1 MTALALPSNPLPP
14 PASGLLRAASLALL
28 AHALLV
34 GALSLGLNWRLRPP
48 DTVLAAELW
57 SAVPKVAAPA
67 AVQMPPPVSP
77 PTPPPPTP
85 AVATP
90 ATKAPAPRSE
100 PVTTKRDAQIATEQR
115 KLAQQREQQQA
126 KEAAEKIAALAAE
139 QAAKLQRAEL
149 AKAEQA
155 KAVHLKEDRRQKELV
170 AQARAQ
176 ALAKAEDERLAQQRE
191 ANLARIRS
199 QAGAE
204 GGATASGAASRDAAP
219 SAAYAGRIKARIKAN
234 IVLTSEVSGNP
245 VTEVEV
251 RCALDGSIIGRRI
264 VKSSGDRGWDD
275 TVLRAIDRTEV
286 LPRDETG
293 RVPSPITLVMARRE

>member
-1 MTALALPSNPLPP
+1 MPMASMALPATMVPTAPG
-14 PASGLLRAASLALL
+14 GLLRASGLALL

-34 GALSLGLNWRLRPP
+34 GALSLGLNWRLSPP
-48 DTVLAAELW
+48 QPVLAAELW

-67 AVQMPPPVSP
+67 AAQTSP
-77 PTPPPPTP
+77 PLAAPAPASPSVAKPPTP
-85 AVATP
+85 AP
-90 ATKAPAPRSE
+90 RSDPAPAQ
-100 PVTTKRDAQIATEQR
+100 RDAQIATEQ
-115 KLAQQREQQQA
+115 A
-126 KEAAEKIAALAAE
+126 KSA
-139 QAAKLQRAEL
+139 R
-149 AKAEQA
+149 
-155 KAVHLKEDRRQKELV
+155 LKEERRQRDLAV
-170 AQARAQ
+170 QRQARAE
-176 ALAKAEDERLAQQRE
+176 AEAEDARQAQQRE

-204 GGATASGAASRDAAP
+204 GGATASGAAVRDAAP